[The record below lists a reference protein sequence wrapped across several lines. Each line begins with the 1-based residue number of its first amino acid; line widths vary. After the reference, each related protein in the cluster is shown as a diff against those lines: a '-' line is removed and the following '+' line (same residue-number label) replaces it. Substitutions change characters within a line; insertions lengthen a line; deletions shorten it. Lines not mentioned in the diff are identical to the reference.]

1 MESST
6 RKERGV
12 MSILRGLGSRCLSCG
27 CTVGLYETYDSRAVA
42 ILDVRADAC
51 GNASHQ
57 PNAQLDLAAQ
67 QLGIPAPAGGA
78 SEHVLPPLGG
88 R

>member
-1 MESST
+1 
-6 RKERGV
+6 
-12 MSILRGLGSRCLSCG
+12 MSILRGLGSRRLSCG

-51 GNASHQ
+51 KDASHQ
-57 PNAQLDLAAQ
+57 PNAQLDLAAPQ
-67 QLGIPAPAGGA
+67 VGMPSPTGRA
-78 SEHVLPPLGG
+78 SEHVPPLVGG